1 MDTWEIDAYK
11 MIEVL
16 KQIGVYCDNAY
27 KMADYSKWTLKL
39 RQIDVFTD
47 LVLEGSINILYP
59 SKLKGR
65 YDVWVEY
72 RSKSSK
78 TLVVRVK
85 GTATEHDWVEIDSI
99 KKEPKSEGSNE
110 TLNILIPE
118 ATKIMETILGFVE
131 TTKVTGTQ
139 NNDNK

>member
-11 MIEVL
+11 MIEAL
-16 KQIGVYCDNAY
+16 KQIGVFCDNTY

-59 SKLKGR
+59 NELEGR

-78 TLVVRVK
+78 TLVVRVE
-85 GTATEHDWVEIDSI
+85 GTATGHDWVEIDSI
-99 KKEPKSEGSNE
+99 KKEPKSEGINE
-110 TLNILIPE
+110 NLNILIPE
-118 ATKIMETILGFVE
+118 ATKIMKTILGFIKTIE
-131 TTKVTGTQ
+131 ATYT
-139 NNDNK
+139 

>member
-16 KQIGVYCDNAY
+16 KQIGVFCDNAY
-27 KMADYSKWTLKL
+27 KMADYSKWILKL

-59 SKLKGR
+59 NELKGR

-78 TLVVRVK
+78 TLVVRVE
-85 GTATEHDWVEIDSI
+85 GTATGHDWVEIDSI
-99 KKEPKSEGSNE
+99 KKESKSEGDNE
-110 TLNILIPE
+110 TLKILIPE
-118 ATKIMETILGFVE
+118 VTKIMETILNFIK
-131 TTKVTGTQ
+131 TTEVTDT
-139 NNDNK
+139 

>member
-16 KQIGVYCDNAY
+16 KQIGVFCDNTY

-59 SKLKGR
+59 NELKGK
-65 YDVWVEY
+65 YNVWVEY

-85 GTATEHDWVEIDSI
+85 GTATWYDWVEIDSI
-99 KKEPKSEGSNE
+99 KKEPKSEGDNE

-118 ATKIMETILGFVE
+118 ATKIMETILGFYKIVE
-131 TTKVTGTQ
+131 VKS
-139 NNDNK
+139 

>member
-1 MDTWEIDAYK
+1 MGTWEMDVYEK
-11 MIEVL
+11 IEVL
-16 KQIGVYCDNAY
+16 KQIGVFCDNAY

-59 SKLKGR
+59 NKLKGR
-65 YDVWVEY
+65 YDVWIEY

-78 TLVVRVK
+78 TLVVRVE
-85 GTATEHDWVEIDSI
+85 GTATGHDWVKIDSI
-99 KKEPKSEGSNE
+99 KKEPKSEGDNK

-118 ATKIMETILGFVE
+118 TTKIMETILSFTE
-131 TTKVTGTQ
+131 TIKSE
-139 NNDNK
+139 D

>member
-1 MDTWEIDAYK
+1 MGTWEMDVYEK
-11 MIEVL
+11 IEVL
-16 KQIGVYCDNAY
+16 KQIGVFCDNAY

-59 SKLKGR
+59 NKLKGR
-65 YDVWVEY
+65 YNVWIEY

-78 TLVVRVK
+78 TLVVRVE
-85 GTATEHDWVEIDSI
+85 GTATGHDWVEIDSI
-99 KKEPKSEGSNE
+99 KKEPKSEGDNE

-118 ATKIMETILGFVE
+118 ATKIMETILSFTE
-131 TTKVTGTQ
+131 TIKSE
-139 NNDNK
+139 N

>member
-1 MDTWEIDAYK
+1 MDTQQIAYK

-16 KQIGVYCDNAY
+16 KQIGVFCDNTY
-27 KMADYSKWTLKL
+27 RITDYSKWTLKL

-59 SKLKGR
+59 NELKGR
-65 YDVWVEY
+65 YNVLGKYNVWVEY

-85 GTATEHDWVEIDSI
+85 GTAAWYDWVEIDSI
-99 KKEPKSEGSNE
+99 KKEPKSEGDNE

-118 ATKIMETILGFVE
+118 ATKIMETILGF
-131 TTKVTGTQ
+131 TKTIKAE
-139 NNDNK
+139 D

>member
-27 KMADYSKWTLKL
+27 KMAEISNWTLKL

-59 SKLKGR
+59 NELKGK
-65 YDVWVEY
+65 YNVLGKYNVWIEY

-78 TLVVRVK
+78 TSVVRVK
-85 GTATEHDWVEIDSI
+85 GTATWYDWIEIDSI
-99 KKEPKSEGSNE
+99 KKEPKSEGDNE
-110 TLNILIPE
+110 ILNILIPE
-118 ATKIMETILGFVE
+118 ATKIMETILGFIE
-131 TTKVTGTQ
+131 TIKSE
-139 NNDNK
+139 D

>member
-1 MDTWEIDAYK
+1 MDTWQIAWK

-16 KQIGVYCDNAY
+16 KQIGVFCDNAY

-39 RQIDVFTD
+39 RQIDVFTN

-59 SKLKGR
+59 NELKGR

-85 GTATEHDWVEIDSI
+85 GTATWYNWVEIDSI
-99 KKEPKSEGSNE
+99 KKESKSEGDNE

-118 ATKIMETILGFVE
+118 ATKIMETILGFIK
-131 TTKVTGTQ
+131 TTEVTDT
-139 NNDNK
+139 

>member
-1 MDTWEIDAYK
+1 MDAWEIDACK

-16 KQIGVYCDNAY
+16 KQIGVFCDNAY

-59 SKLKGR
+59 NELKGR

-85 GTATEHDWVEIDSI
+85 GTVTERDWVEIDSI
-99 KKEPKSEGSNE
+99 KKEPKGEGNNE

-118 ATKIMETILGFVE
+118 ATKIMETILGFIK
-131 TTKVTGTQ
+131 TTDATDT
-139 NNDNK
+139 

>member
-11 MIEVL
+11 KIEAL
-16 KQIGVYCDNAY
+16 NQIGVFCDNAY

-59 SKLKGR
+59 NELKAR
-65 YDVWVEY
+65 YDVRIKYRCKVWVEY

-85 GTATEHDWVEIDSI
+85 GTATEYDWVEIDSI
-99 KKEPKSEGSNE
+99 KKEPKSEGNNE

-118 ATKIMETILGFVE
+118 ATKIMEAILGF
-131 TTKVTGTQ
+131 TKTITE
-139 NNDNK
+139 K

>member
-16 KQIGVYCDNAY
+16 KQIGVFCDNAY

-39 RQIDVFTD
+39 RQINVFTG

-59 SKLKGR
+59 NELEGR

-78 TLVVRVK
+78 TLVVRVE
-85 GTATEHDWVEIDSI
+85 GTATGHDWVEIDSI
-99 KKEPKSEGSNE
+99 KKEPKSEGINE
-110 TLNILIPE
+110 NLNILIPE
-118 ATKIMETILGFVE
+118 ATKIMKTILGFIKTIE
-131 TTKVTGTQ
+131 ATYT
-139 NNDNK
+139 

>member
-1 MDTWEIDAYK
+1 MGTWEMDVYEK
-11 MIEVL
+11 IEVL
-16 KQIGVYCDNAY
+16 KQIGVFCDNAY

-59 SKLKGR
+59 NKLKGR
-65 YDVWVEY
+65 YDVWIEY

-78 TLVVRVK
+78 TLVVRVE
-85 GTATEHDWVEIDSI
+85 GTATGHDWVEIDSI
-99 KKEPKSEGSNE
+99 KKEPKSEGDNE

-118 ATKIMETILGFVE
+118 TTKIMETILNFIK
-131 TTKVTGTQ
+131 TTGVTDT
-139 NNDNK
+139 

>member
-1 MDTWEIDAYK
+1 MDTWEMNAYK

-59 SKLKGR
+59 NKLKGR
-65 YDVWVEY
+65 YDVWIEY

-85 GTATEHDWVEIDSI
+85 GTVTEHDWVEIDSI

-118 ATKIMETILGFVE
+118 TTKIMETILGFVE
-131 TTKVTGTQ
+131 TTKVTDT
-139 NNDNK
+139 

>member
-1 MDTWEIDAYK
+1 MDTWEMNAYK

-47 LVLEGSINILYP
+47 LVLEGSINIFYP
-59 SKLKGR
+59 NELKGK
-65 YDVWVEY
+65 YNVWIEY

-78 TLVVRVK
+78 TLVVRVE
-85 GTATEHDWVEIDSI
+85 GTATGHDWVEIDSI
-99 KKEPKSEGSNE
+99 KKEPKSEGDNE

-118 ATKIMETILGFVE
+118 ATKIMETILGFIE
-131 TTKVTGTQ
+131 TAKATYT
-139 NNDNK
+139 

>member
-1 MDTWEIDAYK
+1 MGTWEMDVYEK
-11 MIEVL
+11 IEVL
-16 KQIGVYCDNAY
+16 KQIGVFCDNAY

-59 SKLKGR
+59 NELKGR

-78 TLVVRVK
+78 TLVVRVE
-85 GTATEHDWVEIDSI
+85 GTATGHDWVKIDSI
-99 KKEPKSEGSNE
+99 KKEPKSEGDNK

-118 ATKIMETILGFVE
+118 TTKIMETILSFTE
-131 TTKVTGTQ
+131 TIKSE
-139 NNDNK
+139 D

>member
-1 MDTWEIDAYK
+1 MGTWEMDVYEK
-11 MIEVL
+11 IEVL
-16 KQIGVYCDNAY
+16 KQIGVFCDNAY

-59 SKLKGR
+59 NELKGR

-78 TLVVRVK
+78 TLVVRVE
-85 GTATEHDWVEIDSI
+85 GTATGHDWVEIDSI
-99 KKEPKSEGSNE
+99 KKEPKSEGDNE

-118 ATKIMETILGFVE
+118 TTKIMETILNFIK
-131 TTKVTGTQ
+131 TTGVTDT
-139 NNDNK
+139 

>member
-1 MDTWEIDAYK
+1 MGTWEMDVYEK
-11 MIEVL
+11 IEVL
-16 KQIGVYCDNAY
+16 KQIGVFCDNAY

-59 SKLKGR
+59 NELKGR

-78 TLVVRVK
+78 TLVVRVE
-85 GTATEHDWVEIDSI
+85 GTATGYD
-99 KKEPKSEGSNE
+99 
-110 TLNILIPE
+110 
-118 ATKIMETILGFVE
+118 
-131 TTKVTGTQ
+131 
-139 NNDNK
+139 

>member
-16 KQIGVYCDNAY
+16 KQIGVFCDNTY
-27 KMADYSKWTLKL
+27 KTADYSKWTLKL

-59 SKLKGR
+59 KIKGK
-65 YDVWVEY
+65 YNVWLEY
-72 RSKSSK
+72 RSKSSR

-85 GTATEHDWVEIDSI
+85 GTATRHDWVEIDSI
-99 KKEPKSEGSNE
+99 KKEPKSEGDNE

-118 ATKIMETILGFVE
+118 ATKIMETILGFIKTIEV
-131 TTKVTGTQ
+131 KS
-139 NNDNK
+139 

>member
-1 MDTWEIDAYK
+1 MGTWEMDVYEK
-11 MIEVL
+11 IEVL
-16 KQIGVYCDNAY
+16 KQIGVFCDNAY

-59 SKLKGR
+59 NELKGR

-78 TLVVRVK
+78 TLVVRVE
-85 GTATEHDWVEIDSI
+85 GTATGHDWVKIDSI
-99 KKEPKSEGSNE
+99 KKEPKSEGDNK

-118 ATKIMETILGFVE
+118 ATKIIETILNFIK
-131 TTKVTGTQ
+131 TTEATDT
-139 NNDNK
+139 

>member
-1 MDTWEIDAYK
+1 
-11 MIEVL
+11 
-16 KQIGVYCDNAY
+16 
-27 KMADYSKWTLKL
+27 MADYSKWTLKL
-39 RQIDVFTD
+39 KQIDVFTN

-59 SKLKGR
+59 NELKGR

-85 GTATEHDWVEIDSI
+85 GAVTEYDWVEIDSI
-99 KKEPKSEGSNE
+99 KKEPKSEGDNE

-118 ATKIMETILGFVE
+118 ATRIMETILGF
-131 TTKVTGTQ
+131 TKTITE
-139 NNDNK
+139 K

>member
-1 MDTWEIDAYK
+1 MDTWETDAYK

-16 KQIGVYCDNAY
+16 KQIGVFCDNTY
-27 KMADYSKWTLKL
+27 KIAECSNWTLKL

-59 SKLKGR
+59 NELKGR
-65 YDVWVEY
+65 YNVLGKYNVSVEY

-85 GTATEHDWVEIDSI
+85 GTATGHDWVEIDSI
-99 KKEPKSEGSNE
+99 KKESKSEGDNE

-118 ATKIMETILGFVE
+118 ATKIMETILGFI
-131 TTKVTGTQ
+131 
-139 NNDNK
+139 DNQIQE

>member
-1 MDTWEIDAYK
+1 MDTWEDVYEK
-11 MIEVL
+11 IEVL
-16 KQIGVYCDNAY
+16 KQIRVFCDNAY

-47 LVLEGSINILYP
+47 VVLEGSINILYP
-59 SKLKGR
+59 NELKGK
-65 YDVWVEY
+65 YNVWVEY

-85 GTATEHDWVEIDSI
+85 GTVIGHDWVEIDSI
-99 KKEPKSEGSNE
+99 KKEPKSEGDNE

-118 ATKIMETILGFVE
+118 ATKIMETILCFTE
-131 TTKVTGTQ
+131 TIKAE
-139 NNDNK
+139 D

>member
-1 MDTWEIDAYK
+1 MDAWEMDAYK

-16 KQIGVYCDNAY
+16 KQIGVFCDNAY

-59 SKLKGR
+59 NELKGR

-85 GTATEHDWVEIDSI
+85 GTVTERDWVEIDSI
-99 KKEPKSEGSNE
+99 KKEPKGEGNNE

-118 ATKIMETILGFVE
+118 ATKIMETILGFIK
-131 TTKVTGTQ
+131 TTDATDT
-139 NNDNK
+139 

>member
-1 MDTWEIDAYK
+1 MDTWEIDVYK

-16 KQIGVYCDNAY
+16 KQIGVFCDNTY

-59 SKLKGR
+59 NELKGK
-65 YDVWVEY
+65 YNVWVEY

-85 GTATEHDWVEIDSI
+85 GTTTWYDWVEIDSI
-99 KKEPKSEGSNE
+99 KKEPKSEGDNE

-118 ATKIMETILGFVE
+118 ATKIMETILGFYKIVE
-131 TTKVTGTQ
+131 VKS
-139 NNDNK
+139 